1 MAVPSR
7 LPLLLSS
14 GTDGQ
19 DTPFLD
25 RPGVPPVDKRAAGR
39 WFFYALIGF
48 LVGQIA
54 GGVFGA
60 VAGDLAGKN
69 AAQMARISASS
80 VPPEWY
86 VVSTLI
92 GLWIGFFG
100 APWLASRTR
109 GTKHLWADLGVRFR
123 WIDLWGIAIG
133 VGGQIVI
140 ALLYA
145 PFQHD
150 IHDFNGPSQK
160 LTGGA
165 HGAGFLVVALATVFL
180 APFMEELFFRGLL
193 FKSLARLFTPAGAG
207 PTPARGAGVVLA
219 VIVDGLLFGL
229 AHGEWVQ
236 LAGLALFGMVLAAI
250 SYRTGRLGM
259 NMVAHASFNAV
270 AIVAIL
276 SQRGGVH

>member
-1 MAVPSR
+1 V
-7 LPLLLSS
+7 
-14 GTDGQ
+14 
-19 DTPFLD
+19 D
-25 RPGVPPVDKRAAGR
+25 RSAAWR

-48 LVGQIA
+48 LVGQLA

-60 VAGDLAGKN
+60 VAGDVAGKS
-69 AAQMARISASS
+69 AAQMARITAST

-86 VVSTLI
+86 VVSTLA

-100 APWLASRTR
+100 APWLASRTK
-109 GTKHLWADLGVRFR
+109 GTRHLWADLGVRFR
-123 WIDLWGIAIG
+123 WVDLWGIAIG

-150 IHDFNGPSQK
+150 IHDFNGPSNK

-165 HGAGFLVVALATVFL
+165 HGAGFLVVALATVIL

-193 FKSLARLFTPAGAG
+193 FKSLARLLTPTGAG
-207 PTPARGAGVVLA
+207 TPRGRGVGIVVA
-219 VIVDGLLFGL
+219 VVVDGLLFGL

-236 LAGLALFGMVLAAI
+236 LAGLALFGMALAAV

-259 NMVAHASFNAV
+259 NMVSHASFNL
-270 AIVAIL
+270 VAIL
-276 SQRGGVH
+276 AILGQRGGVH